1 MYRQILK
8 KTSGYSIPAFASRAI
23 GVLLLPIYTR
33 YLTPADYG
41 VMELLDLTA
50 DLVGLMLGARLGQ
63 ALFYF
68 YFAAETPEE
77 KDKAISNVFL
87 GSLLLGMIGTVIAL
101 FGCSALSSLVFG
113 SPRFAP
119 YFRLLFLGFASSL
132 PVQVGFCCM
141 RALNHTSKYV
151 WTNLCYMV
159 VSAALNIVLLVW
171 FRMGIAAMLWSA
183 LLASIGLSVYMAWY
197 TYSRIRV
204 SFDGRMFWRLL
215 RYSMPLGV
223 SSIAV
228 FFIHYGDRVFLKS
241 TVSLSELGVYS
252 LAYKIG
258 MFVSFLHAPFLAY
271 WLSQVCDVVKK
282 PAGEEVY
289 VRTCTYVTAILAFG
303 AVLLSLFAQ
312 PVLSIIASPGFF
324 GAAILVPWLAAAYL
338 IRAVAAHIQSV
349 FTVEG
354 RPGLDARVNVLGSL
368 VCVAGYACLIPFF
381 RVSGAI
387 AATLLGFLVI
397 FGYGLYV
404 AQRLRPFPFE
414 YGRLGGILGAAV
426 VVVGAF
432 YAIHPVT
439 FWHQTGLAFLLSTAY
454 AIVLIAGCL
463 RSGERRAALS
473 AIRSFRRTPAR
484 EMAET
489 GA

>member
-8 KTSGYSIPAFASRAI
+8 KTGGYSIPALASRAI
-23 GVLLLPIYTR
+23 SILLLPIYTR

-50 DLVGLMLGARLGQ
+50 DLVGMMLGARLGQ

-68 YFAAETPEE
+68 YFIAETKEE
-77 KDKAISNVFL
+77 KDKAISTVFL
-87 GSLLLGMIGTVIAL
+87 GSLLLGVVGAAIAL

-113 SPRFAP
+113 SPQYAP

-141 RALNHTSKYV
+141 RALNHTGKYV
-151 WTNLCYMV
+151 WANLFNMV
-159 VSAALNIVLLVW
+159 ISAALNIVLLVW

-197 TYSRIRV
+197 TLSRIHV
-204 SFDGRMFWRLL
+204 SFDRRLL
-215 RYSMPLGV
+215 LRLVRYSMPLGV

-241 TVSLSELGVYS
+241 TVSLSELGIYS

-258 MFVSFLHAPFLAY
+258 MFVSFMHAPFLAY
-271 WLSQVCDVVKK
+271 WLSQVCDIARK
-282 PAGEEVY
+282 PGGEHIY
-289 VRTCTYVTAILAFG
+289 VRTYTYVTAILTFG

-312 PVLSIIASPGFF
+312 PALTIIAGPAFF
-324 GAAILVPWLAAAYL
+324 GAAFLVPWLAAAYL
-338 IRAVAAHIQSV
+338 VRALAAHVQSV

-354 RPGLDARVNVLGSL
+354 RPGLDARVNVVGSL
-368 VCVAGYACLIPFF
+368 VCVAGYACLIPLFK
-381 RVSGAI
+381 VNGAI

-397 FGYGLYV
+397 FGYGLWT

-414 YGRLGGILGAAV
+414 FGRLARIIGSAV
-426 VVVGAF
+426 LTVAAF
-432 YAIHPVT
+432 YVIHPVN
-439 FWHQTGLAFLLSTAY
+439 FWHQAGLAALFSIAY
-454 AIVLIAGCL
+454 AVVLVAGCL
-463 RSGERRAALS
+463 SAEERRAMVS
-473 AIRSFRRTPAR
+473 AARSLRKTPEGELAG
-484 EMAET
+484 T